1 MSKYSSDLVEH
12 LRKQHLAKALNSDI
26 MYPSQKTSRFMLLL
40 LLWIVIAVVLGIV
53 LALSFNSD
61 YKIS

>member
-1 MSKYSSDLVEH
+1 MSKYSSDLIEH
-12 LRKQHLAKALNSDI
+12 LRNQHLTKVLDSDI

>member
-40 LLWIVIAVVLGIV
+40 FLWIVIAVVLGIV